1 MKIADAMPLGKRP
14 TPANSLLL
22 VLLLALLLRL
32 ATFNGALGSD
42 DLVYFGRAVD
52 LARGEWTSANYNGA
66 LRYGFNLP
74 AAAFIALFGE
84 NLFVANLWPLMA
96 SLLEIAAVYVFAESV
111 MNRRAALFSALLLAT
126 APLHMAVASRIHADA
141 VVSMFLTLAFVLL
154 YFGAIRR
161 HVGLLFAAGLAIGG
175 VFWTKELALVTWFAI
190 LPMVWLFR
198 GNWRLCIWPLSGAV
212 LMVLL
217 HLGLMDFIAGDPL
230 HLVKV
235 VTRAVQKNFV
245 AGGQGEDG
253 AAYYLKFL
261 FFDIR
266 HTGFLGFFAILSI
279 GLVPAWLHREGRSN
293 LGFGVALLW
302 WLGLLVVLSL
312 FPVSLSP
319 LRLTMKQSNYITL
332 FLAPMA
338 LLAGMA
344 VAAMPPIAYR
354 LALALSLSIGSL
366 LGVLQQADYR
376 AYTANSKAVAVFSAA
391 HPNSLVIGS
400 ANNSA
405 LGNLWARLANPD
417 TAHLAIL
424 DWRDLAESA
433 DVVHDRQTHAD
444 AVYVVLDRQ
453 TLSRGPT
460 KPPTTNAL
468 ACWSHVEALVPAD
481 LSWGNR
487 LAASAAKALHAVKPL
502 ADALDRLARPEH
514 ADVYQVMG
522 ANILCRA
529 D

>member
-1 MKIADAMPLGKRP
+1 MRTADVMLLGKRL

-42 DLVYFGRAVD
+42 DLVYFGRSVG

-84 NLFVANLWPLMA
+84 NLFAANLWPLLA
-96 SLLEIAAVYVFAESV
+96 SLLEIAAVYVFAENV
-111 MNRRAALFSALLLAT
+111 MNRRAAVVSALLLAT

-154 YFGAIRR
+154 YFGAMRR
-161 HVGLLFAAGLAIGG
+161 HAGLLFAAGLAIGG

-198 GNWRLCIWPLSGAV
+198 ASWRLCLWPLSGAL

-217 HLGLMDFIAGDPL
+217 HLGLMAFIAGDPL
-230 HLVKV
+230 HLFKV
-235 VTRAVQKNFV
+235 VAGAVQRNLIEGPES
-245 AGGQGEDG
+245 ADG
-253 AAYYLKFL
+253 PAFYLKYLFL
-261 FFDIR
+261 DLR
-266 HTGFLGFFAILSI
+266 HVGLLGILALAATV
-279 GLVPAWLHREGRSN
+279 LVPRWFSRAGRPS

-302 WLGLLVVLSL
+302 WLGLLAVLSL

-344 VAAMPPIAYR
+344 VATLPPVAYR
-354 LALALSLSIGSL
+354 LALALSLSLGSV

-376 AYTANSKAVAVFSAA
+376 VYTANSKAVGGFAAA

-400 ANNSA
+400 ASNSA
-405 LGNLWARLANPD
+405 LGDLWARLAHPG
-417 TAHLAIL
+417 AAKPGIL
-424 DWRDLAESA
+424 DWRDLVESA
-433 DVVHDRQTHAD
+433 DVVRDRQTHAD
-444 AVYVVLDRQ
+444 AVYTVLDRQ

-460 KPPTTNAL
+460 KPPTTTAL
-468 ACWSHVEALVPAD
+468 ACWAHVETLVPAD
-481 LSWGNR
+481 LGWGNS
-487 LAASAAKALHAVKPL
+487 LAASAAKALYAVKPL
-502 ADALDRLARPEH
+502 AHALDRLARPEP
-514 ADVYQVMG
+514 ADVYRVMG
-522 ANILCRA
+522 ANILCSP

>member
-1 MKIADAMPLGKRP
+1 MRG
-14 TPANSLLL
+14 LLL
-22 VLLLALLLRL
+22 LLLALLLRL

-84 NLFVANLWPLMA
+84 NLFAANLWPLIA

-126 APLHMAVASRIHADA
+126 APLHIAVASRIHADA

-154 YFGAIRR
+154 YFGAMRR
-161 HVGLLFAAGLAIGG
+161 HAGLLFASGLAIGG

-198 GNWRLCIWPLSGAV
+198 GSWRLCIWPLSGTL

-279 GLVPAWLHREGRSN
+279 GLVPAWLHREGRSS

-302 WLGLLVVLSL
+302 WIGLLAVLSL

-376 AYTANSKAVAVFSAA
+376 AYTANSKAVAAFSAA

-405 LGNLWARLANPD
+405 CVTAKPMRTPCTSCWTDRPCPEVRPSPRPRMRWLAGRMSRRWCRRTSVGATGWWHQPPRPWIRSNRWPMPWTDWHGRNKRMSTRSWAQTSCVAQTEDSPEPVSWLSPGNVGN
-417 TAHLAIL
+417 
-424 DWRDLAESA
+424 
-433 DVVHDRQTHAD
+433 
-444 AVYVVLDRQ
+444 
-453 TLSRGPT
+453 G
-460 KPPTTNAL
+460 TTG
-468 ACWSHVEALVPAD
+468 C
-481 LSWGNR
+481 
-487 LAASAAKALHAVKPL
+487 
-502 ADALDRLARPEH
+502 
-514 ADVYQVMG
+514 
-522 ANILCRA
+522 LCRGHSSWHLT
-529 D
+529 